1 MACKID
7 TGLEKEYPSVSL
19 KLLGDPR
26 YKRLASE
33 APAPMVLVTLV
44 LPPMA
49 SIAMVSRMA
58 LASAAPAKVL
68 VLPIAP
74 VLAPMALISMAPQ
87 MALPS
92 AAPVLPPTALPSLA
106 PVQFH
111 FQLPLWHQYLWH
123 H

>member
-1 MACKID
+1 
-7 TGLEKEYPSVSL
+7 
-19 KLLGDPR
+19 
-26 YKRLASE
+26 
-33 APAPMVLVTLV
+33 
-44 LPPMA
+44 
-49 SIAMVSRMA
+49 
-58 LASAAPAKVL
+58 
-68 VLPIAP
+68 
-74 VLAPMALISMAPQ
+74 MAPQ